1 MRGAM
6 TDARL
11 PITDHL
17 AELRSRIIRM
27 LLAWVACAV
36 VAWNFNEQIF
46 GFLLEPAVEALG
58 EDRTLQAI
66 APTEIFFT
74 YLKCAVLAGFVFAL
88 PVIFWQIWAF
98 VAPGLYAGEKKTL
111 VPFVVVSCVL
121 FVGGATFGYT
131 QVFPLMF
138 NFFTGFD
145 SAFVTSAWTMREVFA
160 LTTRLFLAFGV
171 AFELPVAV
179 FFLSLAGIVD
189 ASTLLRRGLPVRRRA
204 QDREGR
210 GHPVATHPGRALRA
224 ARGWPLAGAR
234 GAPRRI
240 PAPRARRGRSGR
252 SAAPCS
258 RCCRPRLRSALR

>member
-1 MRGAM
+1 MTARRTRSAM

-17 AELRSRIIRM
+17 AELRTRIIRI
-27 LLAWVACAV
+27 LLAWVVGGV
-36 VAWNFNEQIF
+36 VAWNFSEQIF
-46 GFLLEPAVEALG
+46 GFLLEPAVAALG
-58 EDRTLQAI
+58 GGERTLQAI

-98 VAPGLYAGEKKTL
+98 VSPGLYTGEKKTL
-111 VPFVVVSCVL
+111 VPFVLVSCVL

-145 SAFVTSAWTMREVFA
+145 SDFVKSAWTMREVFA

-171 AFELPVAV
+171 AFELPVVV
-179 FFLSLAGIVD
+179 FFLSLAGLVD
-189 ASTLLRRGLPVRRRA
+189 APTLLRGTPYAVLGVFVSAAILTPPDWVS
-204 QDREGR
+204 QIFLGIPMVLLYLV
-210 GHPVATHPGRALRA
+210 GVGVAYLFG
-224 ARGWPLAGAR
+224 GAR
-234 GAPRRI
+234 KTE
-240 PAPRARRGRSGR
+240 RARD
-252 SAAPCS
+252 AA
-258 RCCRPRLRSALR
+258 